1 MQHTYT
7 LQYYSKIEVLNIFG
21 NSQWVSVNV
30 TSFMNQSFRC
40 FEISFESKNKHEN
53 VVLQHRESRR
63 VSQTKFCFR
72 FSNLVK
78 L

>member
-53 VVLQHRESRR
+53 VVLHIENQDASHKQSS
-63 VSQTKFCFR
+63 VSGFQI
-72 FSNLVK
+72 
-78 L
+78 